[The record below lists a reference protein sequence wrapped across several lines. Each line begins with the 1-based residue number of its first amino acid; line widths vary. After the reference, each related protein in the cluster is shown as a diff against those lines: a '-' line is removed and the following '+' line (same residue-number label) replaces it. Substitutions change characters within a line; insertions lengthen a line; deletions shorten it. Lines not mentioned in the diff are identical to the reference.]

1 MADAAAQSQSLPG
14 PATAPTAARASGS
27 DIESLEVSGKDSRKS
42 VDARGLGNATSWRE
56 YLMQNVDPLQ
66 STSPLASFCF
76 MTGFIDAISFSAV
89 FVWCGFQ
96 TGNTV
101 QLALAIARL
110 FSPGNTD
117 FSFQMADRQA
127 LVSLLTFLGG
137 ASLGRIGDKLG
148 SNTRLWLFLGTF
160 IQALFT
166 MGAAVTVWQGGQ
178 GSIAGHRGE
187 PAWTNA
193 LSFVA
198 LGFAS
203 ASIGLQGIMGK
214 RVNSQFATTVVL
226 TTVWCELLADPKL
239 FRKGFVITRDHK
251 FLAVFALFLGG
262 FVGRAILDQVGSA
275 GAFGVGTGIR
285 VLIALGWLFVPA
297 KKEK

>member
-1 MADAAAQSQSLPG
+1 M
-14 PATAPTAARASGS
+14 
-27 DIESLEVSGKDSRKS
+27 E
-42 VDARGLGNATSWRE
+42 
-56 YLMQNVDPLQ
+56 NVDPKQ
-66 STSPLASFCF
+66 STTPLAMYCF
-76 MTGFIDAISFSAV
+76 MTGFIDSISFTAV

-110 FSPGNTD
+110 FSPGNTN
-117 FSFQMADRQA
+117 FQFEMADRQA

-137 ASLGRIGDKLG
+137 ASLGRIGDKMG
-148 SNTRLWLFLGTF
+148 SNTRAWLFLGTM
-160 IQALFT
+160 IQTLFT
-166 MGAAVTVWQGGQ
+166 MAAAITMWKSGQ
-178 GSIAGHRGE
+178 GSIAGFRGE

-203 ASIGLQGIMGK
+203 ATVGLQGIMGK

-226 TTVWCELLADPKL
+226 TTVWCELLSDPKL
-239 FRKGFVITRDHK
+239 FRPNFQITRDHK

-262 FVGRAILDQVGSA
+262 FVGRAILDQIGSA
-275 GAFGVGTGIR
+275 GAFGVGTGMR
-285 VLIALGWLFVPA
+285 FLIAVIWLFVPA
-297 KKEK
+297 KK